1 MERKFSGKNFPG
13 CELFAKMC
21 RAYTRV
27 EGAFYGR
34 VQEEMSMLINV
45 RPKLF
50 VLRDTS
56 KEKVV
61 GFLLGREKNMK
72 Y

>member
-1 MERKFSGKNFPG
+1 
-13 CELFAKMC
+13 MC

-27 EGAFYGR
+27 EGDFYGR